1 MKREEKPPPTSQ
13 TGEPEP
19 NTIKAPK
26 SPEFH
31 LQACVGRWLCIVLY
45 EFVF

>member
-31 LQACVGRWLCIVLY
+31 LRLKQGNQNQTL
-45 EFVF
+45 